1 MSWSTGGVYDKPQI
15 KPKRRSDVALRCHER
30 NAPLLNLNESM
41 PSSYQKPKLLDSL
54 SKARKDI
61 TKKGSDLLED
71 MKAHMA
77 EQDEKHKAQVVELE
91 EQWKGKVKQVLHISH
106 ERITGAEEKLR
117 LQMEENEALA
127 RSNSR
132 LKESVDMMKGH
143 QAIYQDVKSIGKEL
157 KLMRKQISSQ
167 KDLVIDSKKEIEQIN
182 AGLLKVLE
190 DRALLTS
197 LSAKMTKADRKLD
210 QLDHGRKED
219 QELNGCKDSLLVL
232 AAGEAR
238 WRRLCTMEAAIAM
251 SSIFIFVFLWRR
263 R

>member
-30 NAPLLNLNESM
+30 NGPLLNLNESM

-61 TKKGSDLLED
+61 TK
-71 MKAHMA
+71 MKAKMA

-143 QAIYQDVKSIGKEL
+143 QAIYQDIKSIGKEL

-182 AGLLKVLE
+182 AGLRKVLE

-219 QELNGCKDSLLVL
+219 QELTRCKDSLLVF

-238 WRRLCTMEAAIAM
+238 WQRLCAMKAAIAM